1 MCKIIKKFEEIPSTN
16 ANTFI
21 LGCLLLV
28 MLSVCFEIVLTKIQ

>member
-1 MCKIIKKFEEIPSTN
+1 MSKMVKKFEEIPSTN

-28 MLSVCFEIVLTKIQ
+28 ALCVCFEIVLTKIQ